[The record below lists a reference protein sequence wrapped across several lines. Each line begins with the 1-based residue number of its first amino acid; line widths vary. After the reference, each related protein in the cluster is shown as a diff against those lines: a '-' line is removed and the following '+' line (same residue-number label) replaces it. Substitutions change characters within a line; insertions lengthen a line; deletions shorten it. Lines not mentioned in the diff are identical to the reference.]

1 MPSGQSM
8 HSDAVRE
15 YVPAGQAVQFSMPVL
30 GAIWPG
36 GHSRHESEACAGWYF
51 DTGQRA
57 QVVPVKFMLAAADS
71 KCAKL
76 SADMLPAGILNRVK
90 KRANVVA
97 VDV

>member
-1 MPSGQSM
+1 MEIEQEVHCPVCVQCL
-8 HSDAVRE
+8 
-15 YVPAGQAVQFSMPVL
+15 PAGQAVQFSMPAL
-30 GAIWPG
+30 GEIWPG

-90 KRANVVA
+90 KRANVVV